1 MPKLPP
7 EVVEGFNI
15 LGQLPGFLLGLLSSA
30 AIAIPLYLKQ
40 KREAAESERR
50 IILAIRQQQ
59 QQEAGVGPMIAS
71 TMGEL
76 SGQQEHLLGEFR
88 DLREQFNRVVESAQY
103 DRALPLARPY
113 TAVARALASEK
124 AARLLKQTSVNL
136 NLSVELLQR
145 VHASLFPPGFELSG
159 RLRPSQVWLGPPGSK
174 AENATFLPPL
184 PGDVPAQLSKLI
196 EDWNRDLPALSS
208 AATADRLNAI
218 AKFHHRLVS
227 IHPFLDGNGILAR
240 LVTSQQLRELLGID
254 AHLLESDAEYI
265 SALRAADTG
274 DFGPLCGYLSR
285 SGESASAV

>member
-1 MPKLPP
+1 MPKLTP
-7 EVVEGFNI
+7 EAVEGFNI

-30 AIAIPLYLKQ
+30 AIAIPLYLRQ

-50 IILAIRQQQ
+50 IILAIQQQQ
-59 QQEAGVGPMIAS
+59 QQEAGVVPMIAS

-76 SGQQEHLLGEFR
+76 SGQQELLLGQFR
-88 DLREQFNRVVESAQY
+88 DLREQFNKVVGSARY

-124 AARLLKQTSVNL
+124 AARLLRQTSDNL
-136 NLSVELLQR
+136 ELSVELLQR
-145 VHASLFPPGFELSG
+145 VHASLFPSGFELAG
-159 RLRPSQVWLGPPGSK
+159 RLRPSQVWLGPSGSK
-174 AENATFLPPL
+174 AENATFLPPP
-184 PGDVPAQLSKLI
+184 PGEVPAQLSKTI
-196 EDWNRDLPALSS
+196 EDWNRELPTLSS
-208 AATADRLNAI
+208 APAADRLNAI

-240 LVTSQQLRELLGID
+240 LVTSQQLRELVGIN

-274 DFGPLCGYLSR
+274 DFGPLCGYISL
-285 SGESASAV
+285 SGESGSAV